1 MKLATAALVLTS
13 AVLAGVALPTTAHA
27 QVAFPRDEDWFTLRC
42 NRQTMTDRYQDEPG
56 AFAERDI
63 VGNIGASAGER
74 FADDT
79 YLYLRIRL
87 DQDPAPGG
95 AVRPFAWGMLFDLDG
110 DLTSYE
116 LMVVVSGIDGPAGTI
131 SIHRNTTTTVA
142 NSPDDPAD
150 QPAVV
155 SYPFAGNARSVV
167 AVGTANG
174 GDADFFL
181 EFAVPWS
188 DLRPLGLD
196 RKTQT
201 RVWVATS
208 SVATSFDGDLAC
220 HDGGTGGVHLD
231 GETSDPTTGDP
242 VEDPN
247 NPTPVDPGGAGG
259 TGQLQGG
266 GGCTTGSPDSLISAL
281 GALAGLALRR
291 RRARRAT
298 EPTTG
303 ACRVG

>member
-181 EFAVPWS
+181 DFAVPWS
-188 DLRPLGLD
+188 ALRPLGLD
-196 RKTQT
+196 RTT
-201 RVWVATS
+201 PTHVWVATS

-242 VEDPN
+242 IHDPN
-247 NPTPVDPGGAGG
+247 NPPVDPGGGGG

-266 GGCTTGSPDSLISAL
+266 GGCATGIPGSLVA
-281 GALAGLALRR
+281 ALAAFAGLTLRR
-291 RRARRAT
+291 RRARRS
-298 EPTTG
+298 PH
-303 ACRVG
+303 